1 MFLYYIMLS
10 RSYRRKIFEVDSVS
24 RQSGQTHDFSVT
36 LDMPFRNQYN
46 TMTLLYAEIDKTY
59 YMLSSN
65 SLDTTVNS
73 FPVTTAAVTTTVSL
87 ISDVNYNG
95 TQLAAELQAALN
107 SGTTGGYSVTY
118 NLNSNLY
125 TSGDFTISNALP
137 FSFDLTNASL
147 IAKYL
152 GFEPVVNTA
161 TLIGS
166 SYLLV
171 STKQARLE
179 RYDCIVISTNLSI
192 NGNNSVLGYIFPV
205 TVPNGG
211 VIVFQNNY
219 NNFLGSV
226 AAGDTQSNYFRCSL
240 TDQATNTPI
249 ILRGGAWRFTF
260 ALSEEGI

>member
-1 MFLYYIMLS
+1 MLSYYIMLS
-10 RSYRRKIFEVDSVS
+10 RSYRRKIFEVDSVA
-24 RQSGQTHDFSVT
+24 RQSGETHDFSVT
-36 LDMPFRNQYN
+36 LDMPFRNNFN

-65 SLDTTVNS
+65 ALDTTVNS
-73 FPVTTAAVTTTVSL
+73 FPVTTGGVTTTVSL
-87 ISDVNYNG
+87 ISDVNYSG
-95 TQLAAELQAALN
+95 LQLAAELQAALN

-137 FSFDLTNASL
+137 FSFDLTNAAL

-171 STKQARLE
+171 STKQARLQ
-179 RYDCIVISTNLSI
+179 RYDCLVIRTNLSI
-192 NGNNSVLGYIFPV
+192 NNNDTVLGYIFPATSQTGDV
-205 TVPNGG
+205 LVY
-211 VIVFQNNY
+211 QNNY
-219 NNFLGSV
+219 NNFFGSV
-226 AAGDTQSNYFRCSL
+226 ACGDSQSNYLRCSL
-240 TDQATNTPI
+240 TDQATGKPI

-260 ALSEEGI
+260 SLSEEGI